1 LFKERRLILNKTL
14 DNIDI
19 VASKIAGLGL
29 EPYKKPKTDPE
40 GKKPGSKNKTD
51 ALELSLN

>member
-1 LFKERRLILNKTL
+1 MILNKTL
-14 DNIDI
+14 DNIDT

-29 EPYKKPKTDPE
+29 EPYKKPKIDSE
-40 GKKPGSKNKTD
+40 EKKPGSKNKTD